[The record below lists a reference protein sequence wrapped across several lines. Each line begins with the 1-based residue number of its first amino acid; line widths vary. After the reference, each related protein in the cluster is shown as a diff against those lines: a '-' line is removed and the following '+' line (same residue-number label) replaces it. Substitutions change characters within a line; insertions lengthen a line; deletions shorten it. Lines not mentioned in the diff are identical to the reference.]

1 MRWLDA
7 ITSSMNMNLGKF
19 WEMVRDR
26 EAWCAAVHKVEK
38 SRPGLSHWTTK
49 TVCICQFQPP
59 NLHPSPNLSPL
70 GTINLFSYSVSLFER
85 NQFESVKL
93 KKKKR
98 KKAWLSL
105 RSFWNVPDSP
115 SIVVGSPLLPPPSL
129 SLCRASAS
137 SVLWGKQVWGC
148 SQRSGTVLTFLAP
161 NPKF

>member
-93 KKKKR
+93 KKKK
-98 KKAWLSL
+98 KKKSMAESQELLECSRLSL
-105 RSFWNVPDSP
+105 HSCWVSSASP
-115 SIVVGSPLLPPPSL
+115 SFSQPLQGLSVFSVVGKTGLRL
-129 SLCRASAS
+129 
-137 SVLWGKQVWGC
+137 
-148 SQRSGTVLTFLAP
+148 
-161 NPKF
+161 